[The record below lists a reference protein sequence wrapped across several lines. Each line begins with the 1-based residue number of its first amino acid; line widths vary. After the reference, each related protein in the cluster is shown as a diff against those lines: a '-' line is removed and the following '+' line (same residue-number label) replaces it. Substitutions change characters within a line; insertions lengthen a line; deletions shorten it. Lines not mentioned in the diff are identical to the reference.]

1 MTQRYGIDTS
11 VLVWLITGAPPD
23 AYLHCVNR
31 LSALV
36 AGGAEIFASK
46 KDVGEAFVA
55 VRHHYSVAAVYAR
68 TELSEALRSGLVAP
82 MNGRAVIEALE
93 ASSGPGLF
101 DRLNADDYTRRGLAI
116 LTLDRMMAGLS
127 DFRPL

>member
-23 AYLHCVNR
+23 AYLYCVNR

-46 KDVGEAFVA
+46 QDVGEAFVA
-55 VRHHYSVAAVYAR
+55 VRHHYGVATVDAR
-68 TELSEALRSGLVAP
+68 TELSKALRSGLVVP
-82 MNGRAVIEALE
+82 MNGRAVIEPWKHPAAPDFSTALTPTTTH
-93 ASSGPGLF
+93 ATAWQS
-101 DRLNADDYTRRGLAI
+101 
-116 LTLDRMMAGLS
+116 
-127 DFRPL
+127 